1 MTQVI
6 QSPEAEADLIEI
18 WEYVAQYNEEAADK
32 LIDTINQKAI
42 LLANSPYMGQ
52 VRSELQPSIRSFPV
66 GKYVLFYR
74 PIKNGIELVRIIH
87 GARDI
92 ENLF

>member
-66 GKYVLFYR
+66 AKYVLFYR

>member
-18 WEYVAQYNEEAADK
+18 WEYIAQYNEEAADK

-74 PIKNGIELVRIIH
+74 PIENGIELVRIIH

>member
-18 WEYVAQYNEEAADK
+18 WEYIAQYNEEAADK

-66 GKYVLFYR
+66 EKYVLFYR
-74 PIKNGIELVRIIH
+74 PIENGIELVRIIH